1 MTARPATLDT
11 KTPLIEYPTLALAI
25 AIYGGFGLV
34 TYFHDSLPWPLLLL
48 LGAYLVAW
56 HSSLQHEVVHGHP
69 TAFPLINRLLV
80 LPNLWLIVPFGVYRD
95 THLEHHRDDLL
106 TDPLE
111 DPESYYVTAE
121 RWREIGPL
129 GRGLLLFNNT
139 LAGRLL
145 VGPFLVTFGCL
156 RSLLGAL
163 LELNW
168 RTLASWGANGFGAA
182 LVLFWVTQA
191 AGLALWEYLLFFI
204 YPGLSLTL
212 LRSFAEH
219 RAATNPGGRTAT
231 LKAEAPLALL
241 FLNNNLHSVHHA
253 MPGLPWY
260 RIPAAWRA
268 MRPEESEAAGESFDG
283 YREIAARYFLKP
295 KEHPLH
301 PSERRDGFL
310 AKTIGR
316 SLDHGS

>member
-1 MTARPATLDT
+1 M
-11 KTPLIEYPTLALAI
+11 
-25 AIYGGFGLV
+25 
-34 TYFHDSLPWPLLLL
+34 
-48 LGAYLVAW
+48 
-56 HSSLQHEVVHGHP
+56 
-69 TAFPLINRLLV
+69 
-80 LPNLWLIVPFGVYRD
+80 
-95 THLEHHRDDLL
+95 
-106 TDPLE
+106 
-111 DPESYYVTAE
+111 
-121 RWREIGPL
+121 
-129 GRGLLLFNNT
+129 
-139 LAGRLL
+139 
-145 VGPFLVTFGCL
+145 
-156 RSLLGAL
+156 
-163 LELNW
+163 
-168 RTLASWGANGFGAA
+168 
-182 LVLFWVTQA
+182 LFWVTQA